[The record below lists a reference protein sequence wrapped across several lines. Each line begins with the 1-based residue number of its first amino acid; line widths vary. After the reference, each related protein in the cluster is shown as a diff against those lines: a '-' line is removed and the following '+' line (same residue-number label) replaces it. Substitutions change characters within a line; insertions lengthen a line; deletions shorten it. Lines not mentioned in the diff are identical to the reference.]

1 MARLVLTLLLIG
13 ASLLAPAVQAQAVA
27 TRAFED
33 SMAQR
38 SLACTHCHG
47 ASGRAAPDGYHPR
60 IAGKPAIYLYNQ
72 LLNFRDGRRHYGPMT
87 QLLAPLSDQYLL
99 DIAEHFSALQL
110 PYPAPLPQK
119 GSAELLE
126 RGRALALQ
134 GDAPRQILACAQ
146 CHGQRLTGM
155 LPHVPGLLGL
165 PRDYLNAQLGAWRTG
180 KRRAHAPDC
189 MADIAKRLQPQDIE
203 ALASWLAAQPVP
215 SDSAPAS
222 APRGAQDAAAGC
234 GTAKA
239 PQRP

>member
-1 MARLVLTLLLIG
+1 MARLILTLMLMCL
-13 ASLLAPAVQAQAVA
+13 SQLVPAARAQTVA
-27 TRAFED
+27 TRPFED
-33 SMAQR
+33 NMAQR

-47 ASGRAAPDGYHPR
+47 AGGRVAPDGYHPR

-87 QLLAPLSDQYLL
+87 QLLAPLSDGYLL
-99 DIAEHFSALQL
+99 DIAEHFAALQL

-119 GSAELLE
+119 ASNELLE
-126 RGRALALQ
+126 RGRALALR
-134 GDAPRQILACAQ
+134 GDAPRQLLACAQ

-189 MADIAKRLQPQDIE
+189 MADIAKRLQAQDIE

-215 SDSAPAS
+215 ADSAPANP
-222 APRGAQDAAAGC
+222 ARGAPDAATAC